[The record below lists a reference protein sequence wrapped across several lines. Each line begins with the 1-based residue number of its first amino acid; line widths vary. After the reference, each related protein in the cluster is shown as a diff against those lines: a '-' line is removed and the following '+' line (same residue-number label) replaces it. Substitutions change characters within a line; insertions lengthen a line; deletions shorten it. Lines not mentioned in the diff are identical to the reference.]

1 MKWFFLLSFIAAL
14 VCSLLWSAFIFAV
27 ASSTLRG
34 RVGVKGGFVFVLLL
48 GFFIWGAR
56 EMYRHFKN
64 VSLHE

>member
-14 VCSLLWSAFIFAV
+14 ICSVLWTALVIFAM
-27 ASSTLRG
+27 ASSTV
-34 RVGVKGGFVFVLLL
+34 RVGVKSCFVLVLLL

-56 EMYRHFKN
+56 EMDRHFKN